1 LPAEA
6 AIETHKI
13 EAFEVQPEARLM
25 QPIANAPRLTSTSSE
40 PVREIEILDEAGA
53 RRPIFIPAERALT
66 VFVDDRELVTL
77 MTLGASPEL
86 LVLGFLRNQRLIKDA
101 AALESISVDW
111 RAGTAFVKTRSAP
124 HEPAAVPHEPAAVP
138 HAPAA
143 VPPEPNSAP
152 LRSVAGGS
160 GQGSIYARLMPQLD
174 TMRLPD
180 ASQARVG
187 AGTLRSVLDIMR
199 QHDAIHRHARS
210 VHSCALFQH
219 DRLLVSVEDV
229 SRHNALDT
237 VSGWMAL
244 HGIDGGD
251 KILFTTGRLTGEMI
265 IKAAQCGVPIVVS
278 RNGVS
283 TMGYELAQKFGM
295 ALFGRA
301 VNRRFHCYVGAERF
315 DAE

>member
-1 LPAEA
+1 LPAEP

-13 EAFEVQPEARLM
+13 EAFEVQPQARLM
-25 QPIANAPRLTSTSSE
+25 QPIANAPHLTSTSCE
-40 PVREIEILDEAGA
+40 AVREIEILDELGV
-53 RRPIFIPAERALT
+53 RRSIYIPAERALT
-66 VFVDDRELVTL
+66 VIVDDRELVTL

-111 RAGTAFVKTRSAP
+111 RAGTAIVKTRLGRR
-124 HEPAAVPHEPAAVP
+124 ELPAALP
-138 HAPAA
+138 
-143 VPPEPNSAP
+143 
-152 LRSVAGGS
+152 RIVASGS
-160 GQGSIYARLMPQLD
+160 GQGSVYAAMMSQLD
-174 TMRLPD
+174 TLRLPD
-180 ASQARVG
+180 AGEARISG
-187 AGTLRSVLDIMR
+187 STLRAVLDIMR
-199 QHDAIHRHARS
+199 QHDTIHRHARS

-229 SRHNALDT
+229 SRHNGLDT

-251 KILFTTGRLTGEMI
+251 KILFTTGRLTGEMV
-265 IKAAQCGVPIVVS
+265 IKAAQSGVPIVVS

-283 TMGYELAQKFGM
+283 TMGYDLAKKFGM

>member
-1 LPAEA
+1 
-6 AIETHKI
+6 
-13 EAFEVQPEARLM
+13 VQPQARLM
-25 QPIANAPRLTSTSSE
+25 QPIANAPRLTSTSCE
-40 PVREIEILDEAGA
+40 AVREIEILDELGV
-53 RRPIFIPAERALT
+53 RRAIYIPAERPLT

-111 RAGTAFVKTRSAP
+111 RAGTAIVKTRLGKR
-124 HEPAAVPHEPAAVP
+124 ELPAASP
-138 HAPAA
+138 
-143 VPPEPNSAP
+143 
-152 LRSVAGGS
+152 RIVAGGS
-160 GQGSIYARLMPQLD
+160 GQGSIYAAMMSQFD
-174 TMRLPD
+174 TIRLPD
-180 ASQARVG
+180 AGESRING
-187 AGTLRSVLDIMR
+187 STLRAVLDIMR
-199 QHDAIHRHARS
+199 QHDTIHRHARS

-219 DRLLVSVEDV
+219 ELLLVSVEDV
-229 SRHNALDT
+229 SRHNGLDT

-251 KILFTTGRLTGEMI
+251 KILFTTGRLTGEMV
-265 IKAAQCGVPIVVS
+265 IKAAQSGVPIVVS

-283 TMGYELAQKFGM
+283 TMGYDLAKKFGM

>member
-1 LPAEA
+1 
-6 AIETHKI
+6 
-13 EAFEVQPEARLM
+13 M
-25 QPIANAPRLTSTSSE
+25 QPITNAPRLTSTSSE
-40 PVREIEILDEAGA
+40 PMREIEILDELGV
-53 RRPIFIPAERALT
+53 RRSIYVPAERSLT
-66 VFVDDRELVTL
+66 VIMDDRELVTL

-111 RAGTAFVKTRSAP
+111 RAGTAIVKTRSGP
-124 HEPAAVPHEPAAVP
+124 RNLPAALP
-138 HAPAA
+138 
-143 VPPEPNSAP
+143 
-152 LRSVAGGS
+152 RIVAGGS
-160 GQGSIYARLMPQLD
+160 GQGSIYAAMMSQLD
-174 TMRLPD
+174 TIRLPD
-180 ASQARVG
+180 SGESRISGSA
-187 AGTLRSVLDIMR
+187 LRTVLDIMR
-199 QHDAIHRHARS
+199 QHDTIHRHARS

-229 SRHNALDT
+229 SRHNGLDT

-251 KILFTTGRLTGEMI
+251 KILFTTGRLTGEMV
-265 IKAAQCGVPIVVS
+265 IKAAQSGVPIVIS

-283 TMGYELAQKFGM
+283 TMGYDLAKKFGM
-295 ALFGRA
+295 TLFGRA

>member
-1 LPAEA
+1 MPAEP

-13 EAFEVQPEARLM
+13 EAIEVQPQARLM
-25 QPIANAPRLTSTSSE
+25 QPIANAPRLTAASCE
-40 PVREIEILDEAGA
+40 AMREIEILDEQGV
-53 RRPIFIPAERALT
+53 RRPLFIPAERALT
-66 VFVDDRELVTL
+66 VILDERELVTL

-111 RAGTAFVKTRSAP
+111 RAGTAIVKSR
-124 HEPAAVPHEPAAVP
+124 PAAREPKAALP
-138 HAPAA
+138 
-143 VPPEPNSAP
+143 
-152 LRSVAGGS
+152 RIVAGGS
-160 GQGSIYARLMPQLD
+160 GQGSIYAAMMSQLD
-174 TMRLPD
+174 TIRLPD
-180 ASQARVG
+180 AGESRISGSA
-187 AGTLRSVLDIMR
+187 LRTVLDVMR
-199 QHDAIHRHARS
+199 QHDTIHRHARS

-229 SRHNALDT
+229 SRHNGLDT

-251 KILFTTGRLTGEMI
+251 KILFTTGRLTGEMV
-265 IKAAQCGVPIVVS
+265 IKAAQSGVPIVVS

-283 TMGYELAQKFGM
+283 TMGYDLAKKFGM

-301 VNRRFHCYVGAERF
+301 INRRFHCYVGAERF
-315 DAE
+315 DTE

>member
-6 AIETHKI
+6 AIETRKI
-13 EAFEVQPEARLM
+13 EAFEVQPQARLM

-40 PVREIEILDEAGA
+40 PVREIEILDELGV
-53 RRPIFIPAERALT
+53 RRSIYIPAERALT
-66 VFVDDRELVTL
+66 VYVDDRELVTL

-111 RAGTAFVKTRSAP
+111 RAGTAIVKTRSSLRDP
-124 HEPAAVPHEPAAVP
+124 KAALP
-138 HAPAA
+138 
-143 VPPEPNSAP
+143 
-152 LRSVAGGS
+152 RIVAGSS
-160 GQGSIYARLMPQLD
+160 GQGSIYAAMMSQLD
-174 TMRLPD
+174 IIRLPD
-180 ASQARVG
+180 ADKSRISGSA
-187 AGTLRSVLDIMR
+187 LRTVLDIMR
-199 QHDAIHRHARS
+199 QHDTIHRHARS

-229 SRHNALDT
+229 SRHNGLDT

-251 KILFTTGRLTGEMI
+251 KILFTTGRLTGEMV
-265 IKAAQCGVPIVVS
+265 IKAAQSGVPIVVS

-283 TMGYELAQKFGM
+283 TMGYDLAKKIGM

-301 VNRRFHCYVGAERF
+301 INRRFHCYVGAERF